1 VGGAAAP
8 GLRPGRL
15 SVPALRRPAA
25 DRWGPN
31 RRREPAGLARAAR
44 VGDRLAIR
52 GAVALAAATGSVAE
66 HATRPGIHSPDPDLA
81 RRLPPGFVLAL
92 AAPGFFLRMHGS
104 RQIAALLSTS
114 EGHRPSRTLDFALR
128 GARSWPAAGGK
139 GEGLAAPAFHASGSP
154 GPASGADPSRTRG
167 DAGRNAGFR
176 RALPPDFH
184 GRNPWGNAGS
194 PSKVLS

>member
-1 VGGAAAP
+1 
-8 GLRPGRL
+8 
-15 SVPALRRPAA
+15 
-25 DRWGPN
+25 
-31 RRREPAGLARAAR
+31 
-44 VGDRLAIR
+44 
-52 GAVALAAATGSVAE
+52 
-66 HATRPGIHSPDPDLA
+66 
-81 RRLPPGFVLAL
+81 
-92 AAPGFFLRMHGS
+92 MHGS

-167 DAGRNAGFR
+167 DAGRNAGLR

-184 GRNPWGNAGS
+184 GRNPVEKRRWSEQSAVVIDKPSIHHGACFHLTTRWQLQRTSGLRSGIKYDALCHSIGHRARGGGGRTGPGS
-194 PSKVLS
+194 RQKGALMGGHRPPRRQGTDAWRLVCRRPP